1 MEGKMNFD
9 ALFTERALRV
19 KSSIIRELLKL
30 GSQPGIISLGGGLP
44 DPNLFPFENF
54 KECMDVALTEHYKI
68 SLQYGETAGYMPLR
82 QELVTLSKADGI
94 ENIDVDNIIVTTA
107 SQQAIDF
114 MAKLFVDKDDVIIT
128 EAPTYLSAIQSF
140 QTFMGKF
147 EIVNMDKDG
156 AIIDELESI
165 LIRLASKGIKPKFF
179 YTIPT
184 FQNPAG
190 VCMSLARRKQ
200 LISLAEKYELLIIED
215 NPYGDLRY
223 DGEALPPLKALDKN
237 DQVIYLRTFS
247 KILAPGIR
255 LGWVVG
261 PKSIMGKLSL
271 MKQATDLC
279 TPVITQ
285 VAVNEYLKRNYLW
298 PHLQTIKASYANKC
312 KTMVQAVQKYFPEEM
327 EVNIPQGGM
336 FLWASAPKHVDVTE
350 MFKEAIEKGVAYIMG
365 SAFYPNG
372 EGNNTMRLNFTMQTP
387 ENITEGIRRLGE
399 MLKAKI

>member
-1 MEGKMNFD
+1 MDYEL
-9 ALFTERALRV
+9 LFTERALRV

-44 DPNLFPFENF
+44 DPALFPHENF

-68 SLQYGETAGYMPLR
+68 SLQYGETPGYMPLR
-82 QELVTLSKADGI
+82 QDLVELSKKDGI
-94 ENIDVDNIIVTTA
+94 ENIDVDNILVTTA

-114 MAKLFVDKDDVIIT
+114 MAKLFVDKGDVIIT

-140 QTFMGKF
+140 DTFMAKF
-147 EIVNMDKDG
+147 EVVNMDAHG
-156 AIIDELESI
+156 AIIDELEAI
-165 LIRLASKGIKPKFF
+165 LKRLASQGVRPKFF

-190 VCMSLARRKQ
+190 VCMSLERRKQ
-200 LISLAEKYELLIIED
+200 LMALASKYDLLIIED

-223 DGEALPPLKALDKN
+223 KGEALPSLKALDKTEN
-237 DQVIYLRTFS
+237 VIYLRTFS

-261 PKSIMGKLSL
+261 PKPIIAKLNL

-285 VAVNEYLKRNYLW
+285 VAVHEYLKRGYLW
-298 PHLQTIKASYANKC
+298 PHLDTIKASYTKKC
-312 KTMVQAVQKYFPEEM
+312 QVMIDAAAQYFPS
-327 EVNIPQGGM
+327 EVLVNPPEGGM
-336 FLWASAPKHVDVTE
+336 FLWATAPERIDLSV
-350 MFKEAIEKGVAYIMG
+350 MFKEAVEKGVAYIMG

-372 EGNNTMRLNFTMQTP
+372 KGNNSMRLNFTMQTP
-387 ENITEGIRRLGE
+387 ENIAEGMRRLGE
-399 MLKAKI
+399 MLKAKL

>member
-1 MEGKMNFD
+1 MNYD
-9 ALFTERALRV
+9 ALFTERANRV

-44 DPNLFPFENF
+44 DPNLFPYQNF
-54 KECMDVALTEHYKI
+54 KECMDITLTDYYKI
-68 SLQYGETAGYMPLR
+68 ALQYGETAGYMPLR
-82 QELVTLSKADGI
+82 EDLVELSKKDGI
-94 ENIDVDNIIVTTA
+94 ENIDVENVLVTTA

-114 MAKLFVDKDDVIIT
+114 MAKLFVDKGDVIIT

-140 QTFMGKF
+140 QTFMAEF
-147 EIVNMDKDG
+147 ELVNMDADG
-156 AIIDELESI
+156 AIIDELEGI
-165 LIRLASKGIKPKFF
+165 LIRLKAKGVKPKFF

-190 VCMSLARRKQ
+190 VCMSMERRKQ
-200 LISLAEKYELLIIED
+200 LLELAVKYDLLIIED

-223 DGEALPPLKALDKN
+223 KGHALPSLKALDKTDN
-237 DQVIYLRTFS
+237 VLYLRTFS

-261 PKSIMGKLSL
+261 PKPIIAKLNL

-285 VAVNEYLKRNYLW
+285 VAVHEYLKRGYLW
-298 PHLQTIKASYANKC
+298 PHLEIIKASYAIKC
-312 KTMVQAVQKYFPEEM
+312 QVMIDAVTKYFPT
-327 EVNIPQGGM
+327 EVAVNPPEGGM
-336 FLWASAPKHVDVTE
+336 FLWATAPEKIDVSV

-372 EGNNTMRLNFTMQTP
+372 QGNNTMRLNFTMQTP
-387 ENITEGIRRLGE
+387 ENIAEGIHRLGD
-399 MLKAKI
+399 MLKAKL

>member
-1 MEGKMNFD
+1 MNYE

-44 DPNLFPFENF
+44 DPALFPRENF
-54 KECMDVALTEHYKI
+54 KECMDCALTEHYKI
-68 SLQYGETAGYMPLR
+68 SLQYGETPGYMPLR
-82 QELVTLSKADGI
+82 EDLVELSKKDGI
-94 ENIDVDNIIVTTA
+94 QNIDIDNVLVTTA

-114 MAKLFVDKDDVIIT
+114 MAKLFVDKGDVIIT

-140 QTFMGKF
+140 DTFMAKF
-147 EIVNMDKDG
+147 EVVNMDADG
-156 AIIDELESI
+156 AKIDELEM
-165 LIRLASKGIKPKFF
+165 LLKKLALQGIKPKFF

-190 VCMSLARRKQ
+190 VCMSLERRHQLMKIAKQ
-200 LISLAEKYELLIIED
+200 YDLLIIED

-223 DGEALPPLKALDKN
+223 KGTPLPSLKALDVN

-261 PKSIMGKLSL
+261 PKPIIAKLNL

-285 VAVNEYLKRNYLW
+285 VAVHEYLKRGYLW
-298 PHLQTIKASYANKC
+298 PHLDIIKASYAKKC
-312 KTMVQAVQKYFPEEM
+312 QAMIDATKEFFPS
-327 EVNIPQGGM
+327 EVKVYIPEGGM
-336 FLWASAPKHVDVTE
+336 FLWATAPLHIDLSV
-350 MFKEAIEKGVAYIMG
+350 MFKEAVEKGVAYIMG
-365 SAFYPNG
+365 SAFYPDG
-372 EGNNTMRLNFTMQTP
+372 TGNNSMRLNFTMQTP
-387 ENITEGIRRLGE
+387 ENIAEGIRRLGT
-399 MLKAKI
+399 MLKAKL

>member
-1 MEGKMNFD
+1 MNFD
-9 ALFTERALRV
+9 ALFTERASRV

-44 DPNLFPFENF
+44 DPALFPFENF
-54 KECMDVALTEHYKI
+54 KECMDSALTEHYKV

-82 QELVTLSKADGI
+82 EDLVTLSKADGI
-94 ENIDVDNIIVTTA
+94 ENIDVENVIVTTA

-156 AIIDELESI
+156 AIIDELEII
-165 LIRLASKGIKPKFF
+165 LKRLSASGIKPKFF

-190 VCMSLARRKQ
+190 VCMSLERRKQ
-200 LISLAEKYELLIIED
+200 LIQLAEKYELLIIED

-223 DGEALPPLKALDKN
+223 EGEPLPPLKALDKH

-261 PKSIMGKLSL
+261 PKEIMGKLSL

-285 VAVNEYLKRNYLW
+285 VAVHEYLTRNYLW
-298 PHLQTIKASYANKC
+298 PHLKIIKASYANKC
-312 KTMVQAVQKYFPEEM
+312 KTMVEAVKKYFPEEM
-327 EVNIPQGGM
+327 QVNLPQGGM
-336 FLWASAPKHVDVTE
+336 FLWAAAPSHVNVTE
-350 MFKEAIEKGVAYIMG
+350 MFKESIEKGVAYIMG

-372 EGNNTMRLNFTMQTP
+372 QGHNTMRLNFTMQTP